1 MEGNDLNKT
10 RPSGYRSKAIY
21 LDGSTNR
28 VHLDANGTDYL
39 EESFDGRTIS
49 LWLKPDREFYT
60 GPRIVNYQSL
70 VGYYP
75 FDTQSGSSTNDL
87 SPNENKG
94 TLLDGSS
101 LQAGQYGQAVQLDG
115 LNDRVS
121 IPSTGTMSTLNQASH
136 TISLWIMPEVS
147 NSAKYTEGRLHAH
160 GFLRGIDDT
169 YYTNIESML
178 ALTPSGSSYLTNG
191 PSGRGLDFNNNADY
205 RNAGIGINRNNNYLS
220 LFNGVFYAPST
231 GSYQWEIRGNDDR
244 GTIWLDLDQDGIFE
258 VDGDLGSE
266 QLFYQPNCCGTQSTS
281 INLVAGHY
289 RIAIAH
295 GQGGGGSQQEAYF
308 STPGGGPTS
317 LSLIKPSD
325 YPTLFLTENEKT
337 ILNRGPLRLFLDG
350 NNNMV
355 YSHADSL
362 SSVNVSTKQSLTV
375 GNWAHLAI
383 RADFNSSKLSL
394 FLDGQKRDE
403 VPLNNGGQLD
413 LASSIL
419 WNIGGNK
426 VIWSDFFNGKIDD
439 LRFYSSSLSDA
450 EILSVFNDDLT
461 GSPQAANKSQ
471 IIYDEGTDSSG
482 LTIVL
487 DENGLVKARI
497 AEGGSI
503 AQSKVM

>member
-1 MEGNDLNKT
+1 M
-10 RPSGYRSKAIY
+10 
-21 LDGSTNR
+21 
-28 VHLDANGTDYL
+28 
-39 EESFDGRTIS
+39 
-49 LWLKPDREFYT
+49 
-60 GPRIVNYQSL
+60 
-70 VGYYP
+70 
-75 FDTQSGSSTNDL
+75 
-87 SPNENKG
+87 
-94 TLLDGSS
+94 
-101 LQAGQYGQAVQLDG
+101 
-115 LNDRVS
+115 
-121 IPSTGTMSTLNQASH
+121 
-136 TISLWIMPEVS
+136 
-147 NSAKYTEGRLHAH
+147 
-160 GFLRGIDDT
+160 
-169 YYTNIESML
+169 
-178 ALTPSGSSYLTNG
+178 
-191 PSGRGLDFNNNADY
+191 
-205 RNAGIGINRNNNYLS
+205 
-220 LFNGVFYAPST
+220 FNGVFYAPST

-426 VIWSDFFNGKIDD
+426 VC
-439 LRFYSSSLSDA
+439 LLY
-450 EILSVFNDDLT
+450 T
-461 GSPQAANKSQ
+461 SPSPR
-471 IIYDEGTDSSG
+471 DS
-482 LTIVL
+482 
-487 DENGLVKARI
+487 
-497 AEGGSI
+497 
-503 AQSKVM
+503 